1 MTNLHDEDV
10 FKMTEELKD
19 NKFKFKN
26 KLDLNLS
33 SLIDNKKVL
42 FCDFQQGDVGNCGLL
57 AALASMKDRREFL
70 TEIAPSIHRTSNGV
84 VLHFNMFCEGDPIK
98 VQIDDALPFNEH
110 DRLIFSQSARND
122 NSYLAALFEKAFV
135 KQVCNK
141 SYDSCEAVTPYTVY
155 SSFSDSMISYIFW
168 KKEDSKNNFFDVL
181 KSELENKSSVT
192 ISVSPHYDSDPED
205 KNADGHCL
213 CVMSYSEE
221 HKAVKL
227 YDPSVI
233 AKYSVS
239 SENLPSSF
247 AATADSKKGEAWI
260 TLDRIENRKV
270 CLTALHAKNMYKS
283 YYQSKIR

>member
-1 MTNLHDEDV
+1 
-10 FKMTEELKD
+10 
-19 NKFKFKN
+19 
-26 KLDLNLS
+26 
-33 SLIDNKKVL
+33 
-42 FCDFQQGDVGNCGLL
+42 
-57 AALASMKDRREFL
+57 
-70 TEIAPSIHRTSNGV
+70 
-84 VLHFNMFCEGDPIK
+84 MF
-98 VQIDDALPFNEH
+98 
-110 DRLIFSQSARND
+110 
-122 NSYLAALFEKAFV
+122 
-135 KQVCNK
+135 
-141 SYDSCEAVTPYTVY
+141 
-155 SSFSDSMISYIFW
+155 
-168 KKEDSKNNFFDVL
+168 
-181 KSELENKSSVT
+181 
-192 ISVSPHYDSDPED
+192 PHYDSDPED